1 MTSRSTICFSVLSP
15 PKDERFLG
23 LLGFFRLSEHFEY
36 SVRVLVPPRD
46 SVLWVN
52 IGSCNVEVID
62 KLHSTFQQWQ
72 KTPSDAAEQS
82 VNLSKEL
89 LPSCQSILRS
99 VSDTSP
105 AHYQVRIQSFSL
117 LTKNAIETYESAE
130 FEAGGYKWKL
140 VLYPSG
146 NKSKN
151 VNDHIS
157 LYLVLQETTVGSI
170 LLIHV

>member
-1 MTSRSTICFSVLSP
+1 MASFVCQNTSNTVTFSIFVHFLYCNIH
-15 PKDERFLG
+15 PKPSSSS
-23 LLGFFRLSEHFEY
+23 SEIQG
-36 SVRVLVPPRD
+36 VRVLVPPRD
-46 SVLWVN
+46 SVLWVI
-52 IGSCNVEVID
+52 IGSCNVEAID

-117 LTKNAIETYESAE
+117 LTKNAIKTYESAE
-130 FEAGGYKWKL
+130 FEAGGYKW
-140 VLYPSG
+140 
-146 NKSKN
+146 
-151 VNDHIS
+151 
-157 LYLVLQETTVGSI
+157 
-170 LLIHV
+170 